1 MTNVLSKVPNV
12 CDLGLEKTADHKT
25 ELKRR
30 LDNKFRPG
38 TKTLPRILKIIL
50 ERNSIGRT
58 ALSMKANINYALLS
72 RHLAWMEN
80 KSLIKLS
87 VENGKVTVKLT
98 LHGREF
104 ATEFCDLLDVQND
117 QFD

>member
-1 MTNVLSKVPNV
+1 MQ
-12 CDLGLEKTADHKT
+12 DIGLEKGHDPKKERKT
-25 ELKRR
+25 NT
-30 LDNKFRPG
+30 DNKFTPSS
-38 TKTLPRILKIIL
+38 KTLSRIMKIIL

-58 ALSMKANINYALLS
+58 ALSLKANINYALLS

-80 KSLIKLS
+80 KSLIKLT

-98 LHGREF
+98 SHGREF
-104 ATEFCDLLDVQND
+104 ATEFCNLLDVRND